1 LGILPP
7 QKGSIKLGGYS
18 PSEVIAK
25 WPGSISYVPQDVAI
39 APGTIR
45 QNVALGFDIESQD
58 DDLILRALKLA
69 QLADFVES
77 MPEGIDTLLSE
88 RGGNISG
95 GQRQRLGIA
104 RALFTKPRILVLDE
118 ATSAL
123 DGNTEAEI
131 ANAIMNLRGETTVI
145 VIAHRLA
152 SVRNCD
158 NILYMENGN
167 AIATGT
173 FEEVRKKVPNFE
185 KQVKLMG
192 LNS

>member
-1 LGILPP
+1 M
-7 QKGSIKLGGYS
+7 
-18 PSEVIAK
+18 E
-25 WPGSISYVPQDVAI
+25 
-39 APGTIR
+39 
-45 QNVALGFDIESQD
+45 E
-58 DDLILRALKLA
+58 
-69 QLADFVES
+69 FVKS
-77 MPEGIDTLLSE
+77 MPDGIDTVLSE

-104 RALFTKPRILVLDE
+104 RALFTNPRILVLDE

-131 ANAIMNLRGETTVI
+131 SDAIMNLKGETTVI

-158 NILYMENGN
+158 EIIYLEDVK
-167 AIATGT
+167 AIAVGT
-173 FEEVRKKVPNFE
+173 FEEVRKMAPNFE
-185 KQVKLMG
+185 KQALLMG